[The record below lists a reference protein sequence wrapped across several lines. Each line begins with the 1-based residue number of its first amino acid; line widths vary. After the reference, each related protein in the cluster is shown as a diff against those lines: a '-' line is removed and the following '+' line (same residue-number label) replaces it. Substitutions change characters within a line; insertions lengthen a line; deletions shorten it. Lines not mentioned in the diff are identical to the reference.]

1 MIESSLEHF
10 EQLDIKNPADLIIDQ
25 LRALIA
31 SGTLK
36 PETKLP
42 SERAL
47 AEKFG
52 VGRGYIREAI
62 QKLEFYGIL
71 KTIPK
76 KGTIVASLGVKALE
90 GLISNI
96 LTLDHGDMES
106 LMETRAILEI
116 HTARMAAVRGGD
128 EDFQEIMRSHEDF
141 KTKALNDSPTLEED
155 HVFHLAVARAAKNS
169 ITNSLIGLII
179 PDVIAMNRDFQ
190 EDAAD
195 RFVRTMEE
203 HEAVI
208 SAILGRKPEEAAKA
222 MRYHME
228 MAHRRRFSGK
238 EPRWTAGFEQRLV
251 RPLDTHAEPK
261 RL

>member
-10 EQLDIKNPADLIIDQ
+10 EQLDIKKPSDLIIDQ
-25 LRALIA
+25 LKTLIA
-31 SGTLK
+31 NGTLK
-36 PETKLP
+36 PDTKLP

-90 GLISNI
+90 GLLTNL
-96 LTLDHGDMES
+96 LTLDLGDMES
-106 LMETRAILEI
+106 LMETRAVLEI
-116 HTARMAAVRGGD
+116 HTARMAAVRG
-128 EDFQEIMRSHEDF
+128 EEADFQEILRSHEDF
-141 KTKALNDSPTLEED
+141 KAKALRGLPTLDED

-169 ITNSLIGLII
+169 ITNSLIGLLI
-179 PDVIAMNRDFQ
+179 PDVIAMNRNFR
-190 EDAAD
+190 EDGAD
-195 RFVRTMEE
+195 RFAQTVEE
-203 HEAVI
+203 HEEI
-208 SAILGRKPEEAAKA
+208 IRAIRDRRPEEAAKA

-228 MAHRRRFSGK
+228 MAHRRRFPGG
-238 EPRWTAGFEQRLV
+238 EPLWVPGFSEKLEKSLR
-251 RPLDTHAEPK
+251 
-261 RL
+261 